1 MGEKTLK
8 ITIKKI
14 KNMEN
19 VFFIIEISLKMLYN
33 DFMAKMKGDA
43 FNAFKGNKDN
53 HR

>member
-1 MGEKTLK
+1 MRLKTSADNYLSVFSVNC
-8 ITIKKI
+8 IDN
-14 KNMEN
+14 KN
-19 VFFIIEISLKMLYN
+19 VMLYN